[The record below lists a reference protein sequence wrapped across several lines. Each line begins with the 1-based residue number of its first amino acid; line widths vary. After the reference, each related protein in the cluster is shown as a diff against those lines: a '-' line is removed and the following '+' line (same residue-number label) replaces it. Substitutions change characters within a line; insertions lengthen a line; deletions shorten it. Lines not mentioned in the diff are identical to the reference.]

1 MKPPKC
7 CFKNMNKQEILNIVK
22 RLAKSQ
28 GFYSNLY
35 EELINNPEYLEE
47 LSKLNIKDE
56 VDLILYL
63 EG

>member
-1 MKPPKC
+1 
-7 CFKNMNKQEILNIVK
+7 MNKQEILNTVK
-22 RLAKSQ
+22 NLARTQ
-28 GFYSNLY
+28 GFYSSLY
-35 EELINNPEYLEE
+35 ERLINNPEYLEE

>member
-1 MKPPKC
+1 
-7 CFKNMNKQEILNIVK
+7 MNKQEILNTVK
-22 RLAKSQ
+22 NLARSQ
-28 GFYSNLY
+28 GFYGSLY
-35 EELINNPEYLEE
+35 EGLINNPEYLEE